1 VADIDRCEPADY
13 GELILISKVFKIGYE
28 MMSKRIAFVL
38 VVCFLVTQA
47 SFGDVWED
55 IAGYEYGDEPNP
67 CERAEKLLQETPID
81 EHSRIEQKLIVVAA
95 SKDATQA
102 GKAVACRFLQQ
113 VGTRKCIPA
122 VSGLL
127 RDEILSDYARLVLE
141 RLKSEQADKAM
152 RDALETATDKI
163 KIGILATLG
172 ERRDDKAIRP
182 ADKLAHS
189 SNPALAKAAIQVI
202 GKIGGKEAA
211 ECLSSMK
218 PAEKLVPT
226 QMRAMV
232 ECARSLS
239 GNDKVSLCEKVLA
252 GSYKPCHIAALREL
266 TNVDTAKASSLIAR
280 AIKSNDVKLR
290 RDGFSIVAGTK
301 GKRLTRN
308 MLNLLD
314 ELSPD
319 QQAELIVALG
329 ARGDKVALDKIMEHI
344 RSNNTE
350 IQDAAVKAVSKLG
363 DAGAVKLL
371 LDMANSPRLR
381 DSVTKA
387 IAGMKSDNINDA
399 LVESLKDRNLRKA
412 AIQVSIARGN
422 TEAVPGL
429 LKLVQDEDPDVRK
442 EAWTGLATLASGDDM
457 NSMMKILVEIK
468 EARDLSYAEEAVKK
482 VFYRAENRSKCFKAI
497 AGHYEAAKKAT
508 KGVILEL
515 GAATGDLQALKLE
528 RNALTS
534 ANKELYGRALRA
546 LAKWPNETAAEDLLR
561 QTKNASEQVDRIVA
575 LRGYIRIAGIEK
587 AKLAAD
593 ERMKMLKTAI
603 GLAKRNEEKQQIVSG
618 LQHVKSLEA
627 LDMLGKYMDDPALQ
641 AEARMSA
648 ANLIWDLRASH
659 PTEARAMAGQLL
671 ESKNRTVAEKARKTI
686 ADLDKNKR

>member
-1 VADIDRCEPADY
+1 
-13 GELILISKVFKIGYE
+13 
-28 MMSKRIAFVL
+28 MMSKRITVIL
-38 VVCFLVTQA
+38 VTCFLVTQI

-55 IAGYEYGDEPNP
+55 IAGYEYGDDPNP
-67 CERAEKLLQETPID
+67 CEQAEKLLQETPIE
-81 EHSRIEQKLIVVAA
+81 EHGRIEQKLIVIAA

-113 VGTRKCIPA
+113 VGTARCIPA

-152 RDALETATDKI
+152 RDALEKAPDKTR
-163 KIGILATLG
+163 IGILASLA
-172 ERRDDKAIRP
+172 ERRDKKAVKS
-182 ADKLAHS
+182 ACKLVSS
-189 SNPALAKAAIQVI
+189 SNHAVAKAAIEAI

-211 ECLSSMK
+211 RCLSSMK
-218 PAEKLVPT
+218 PAENLVPT
-226 QMRAMV
+226 QMHAMV

-239 GNDKVSLCEKVLA
+239 GKDAASLCEKVLA
-252 GSYKPCHIAALREL
+252 GSYRPCHIAALREL
-266 TNVDTAKASSLIAR
+266 VNVDTAKASSLIAR

-290 RDGFSIVAGTK
+290 RDGLSIVAGTK
-301 GKRLTRN
+301 GKRLTRD
-308 MLNLLD
+308 MLNLLG

-319 QQAELIVALG
+319 RQAELIVALG
-329 ARGDKVALDKIMEHI
+329 ARGDKAALDKIMEHI

-363 DAGAVKLL
+363 DAGVVKLL
-371 LDMANSPRLR
+371 LGMADSPRLR

-387 IAGMKSDNINDA
+387 IAGMKGDNINDA
-399 LVESLKDRNLRKA
+399 LVESLKNRNLRKA
-412 AIQVSIARGN
+412 AIQASIARGC
-422 TEAVPGL
+422 TEAVPSL
-429 LKLVQDEDPDVRK
+429 LKLVKDKDPDVRK
-442 EAWTGLATLASGDDM
+442 EAWTGLATLAAGDDM
-457 NSMMKILVEIK
+457 DSIMKILVEIK
-468 EARDLSYAEEAVKK
+468 EARDLSYAEDAAKK
-482 VFYRAENRSKCFKAI
+482 VFYRAENRSKCFEAV
-497 AGHYEAAKKAT
+497 AGRYEAATEAT
-508 KGVILEL
+508 KGVILDL
-515 GAATGDLQALKLE
+515 GAATGDSRALKLE
-528 RNALTS
+528 RNALES
-534 ANKELYGRALRA
+534 PNKELYGRALRA

-587 AKLAAD
+587 AKLSAD

-603 GLAKRNEEKQQIVSG
+603 GLAKRNEERKQIVSG

-627 LDMLGKYMDDPALQ
+627 LDMLGKYMDNPAHQ

-659 PTEARAMAGQLL
+659 PTEARAMAKQLL
-671 ESKNRTVAEKARKTI
+671 ESKNRTVANKARKTI
-686 ADLDKNKR
+686 ADLDKKKR

>member
-1 VADIDRCEPADY
+1 
-13 GELILISKVFKIGYE
+13 
-28 MMSKRIAFVL
+28 MSKRIAVML
-38 VVCFLVTQA
+38 VTCFLVTQV

-67 CERAEKLLQETPID
+67 CEQVEKLLQETPIN
-81 EHSRIEQKLIVVAA
+81 EYGRIEQKLIAVAA

-102 GKAVACRFLQQ
+102 GRAVACRFLQQ
-113 VGTRKCIPA
+113 VGTEKCIPA

-141 RLKSEQADKAM
+141 RLKSEEADRAM
-152 RDALETATDKI
+152 RDALETASDKV

-172 ERRDDKAIRP
+172 ERRDDKAIEP
-182 ADKLAHS
+182 AVKLAHS

-202 GKIGGKEAA
+202 GKLGGEEAA
-211 ECLSSMK
+211 VFLSSMK
-218 PAEKLVPT
+218 PAKKIVPT

-239 GNDKVSLCEKVLA
+239 GNDKVYLCEKVLA
-252 GSYKPCHIAALREL
+252 GFYRPCHIAALREL
-266 TNVDTAKASSLIAR
+266 TNVDTTKASYLIAR

-290 RDGFSIVAGTK
+290 RDGLSIVAGTK
-301 GKRLTRN
+301 GKRVTRN
-308 MLNLLD
+308 MLDLLD
-314 ELSPD
+314 EMSPD
-319 QQAELIVALG
+319 RQAELIVALG
-329 ARGDKVALDKIMEHI
+329 ARGDKAALDKIMRHI
-344 RSNNTE
+344 TSNNTI

-363 DAGAVKLL
+363 GADAVKLL
-371 LDMANSPRLR
+371 LGTTDSPKLR

-387 IAGMKSDNINDA
+387 IAGMKGDNINDA

-412 AIQVSIARGN
+412 AIHASIARGN
-422 TEAVPGL
+422 TKAVPGL

-442 EAWTGLATLASGDDM
+442 EAWTGLSTLASRDDM
-457 NSMMKILVEIK
+457 NSMMKILVKIK

-482 VFYRAENRSKCFKAI
+482 VFYRAENRSKCFKAV
-497 AGHYEAAKKAT
+497 AGHYEAVTEAT
-508 KGVILEL
+508 KGIILEL
-515 GAATGDLQALKLE
+515 GAATGDSQALKLE
-528 RNALTS
+528 RNALES
-534 ANKELYGRALRA
+534 GNKELYARALRS
-546 LAKWPNETAAEDLLR
+546 LAKWPNETAADDLLR
-561 QTKNASEQVDRIVA
+561 QAKNASEQVDRIVA

-587 AKLAAD
+587 AKLSAD

-618 LQHVKSLEA
+618 LQHVKNLEA

-659 PTEARAMAGQLL
+659 PTEARAMARKLL
-671 ESKNRTVAEKARKTI
+671 ASKNRTVAEKARKTI